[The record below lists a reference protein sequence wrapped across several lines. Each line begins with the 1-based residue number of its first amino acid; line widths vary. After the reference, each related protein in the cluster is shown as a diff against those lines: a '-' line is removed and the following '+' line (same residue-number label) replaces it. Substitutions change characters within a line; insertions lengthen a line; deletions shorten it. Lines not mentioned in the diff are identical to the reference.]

1 MEQLLKRIFNICIH
15 NIIIHNIITY
25 SGSVLEKKGIRVTFE
40 NGQKRGQKMF
50 KKGRIFENL
59 GKNVQNLKTF

>member
-1 MEQLLKRIFNICIH
+1 MIIY
-15 NIIIHNIITY
+15 NIIIY
-25 SGSVLEKKGIRVTFE
+25 SGSVLEKKGIRVTSE

>member
-15 NIIIHNIITY
+15 TIIIYNIIIY
-25 SGSVLEKKGIRVTFE
+25 SGTVLEKKGIRVTSE
-40 NGQKRGQKMF
+40 NGQKRGQKML